1 MCCPGLRA
9 LGEKP
14 VLPHPWGQAWP
25 YLECSQEGLVASP
38 WVQVLLCLVG
48 AEQLTVASVRENIR
62 FNTDSP
68 SFLLKKVAKG
78 DWKL

>member
-1 MCCPGLRA
+1 M
-9 LGEKP
+9 
-14 VLPHPWGQAWP
+14 
-25 YLECSQEGLVASP
+25 ASP

-78 DWKL
+78 HWKLYAGI